1 MYYRIK
7 FGIGIGWDELYN
19 DNIKMTM
26 YKRDDHHSHRRWL
39 ISMSP
44 PIIQPIFVLVLLF
57 LAISEIY
64 SSTTTTTTT
73 TTTSTSI
80 TNGTLSNSSSVTNTT
95 STNAP
100 TNDLPKS
107 SSSSS
112 SSSSNLNIA
121 TTVRL
126 NDGNTI
132 PMLGIGV
139 CLMGENTYQAIQW
152 ALAAGYQLIDTAA
165 EDSYGNEDQVGNI
178 VRDFY
183 YHRRHRSYN
192 NHHHHHHYDNN
203 NNNNNNN
210 EKDENGLIV
219 ITHDDGN
226 NSSNNNND
234 DNDND
239 NDNVNDNDND
249 NDHVYVTTK
258 LWDSDHGFYATLN
271 AFDESYRTLNIGTI
285 DLYT

>member
-19 DNIKMTM
+19 DNNKMTL
-26 YKRDDHHSHRRWL
+26 YKRNDHPSHRRWL
-39 ISMSP
+39 MSMSP

-64 SSTTTTTTT
+64 SSTTTTTT

-178 VRDFY
+178 VRDSY
-183 YHRRHRSYN
+183 Y
-192 NHHHHHHYDNN
+192 
-203 NNNNNNN
+203 
-210 EKDENGLIV
+210 
-219 ITHDDGN
+219 
-226 NSSNNNND
+226 
-234 DNDND
+234 
-239 NDNVNDNDND
+239 NDND

-285 DLYT
+285 DLYLIHSPFGGKLVETWDALYSTFRKKDT